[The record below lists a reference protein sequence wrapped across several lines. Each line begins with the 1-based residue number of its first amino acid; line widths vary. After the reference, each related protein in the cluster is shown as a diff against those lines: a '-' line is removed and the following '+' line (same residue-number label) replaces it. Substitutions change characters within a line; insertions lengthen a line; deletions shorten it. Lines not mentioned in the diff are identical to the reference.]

1 MAPNFNN
8 KDLIITS
15 KFFYNLR
22 VHDVILLDIPIFGI
36 VLKRIYFLEDNLIKV
51 KGDNTEY
58 DSPIYNTAYKKDEV
72 IGKVL
77 FKF

>member
-15 KFFYNLR
+15 KFFYNLK

-58 DSPIYNTAYKKDEV
+58 DLSLIH
-72 IGKVL
+72 I
-77 FKF
+77 

>member
-51 KGDNTEY
+51 KGDNKEY

>member
-15 KFFYNLR
+15 KFFYNLK

-58 DSPIYNTAYKKDEV
+58 DSPIYNKAYKKDEV